1 MLVKESMINKPV
13 ENLQTFLRRISY
25 DNAIPKVIPDGIFGN
40 QTKNAVLK
48 FQNEFNL
55 EQTGVVDNKTWNK
68 IREVHKNTL
77 KKYTAPNPVNI
88 FPSPHFTISD
98 NDENEIIYVVQAI
111 LKTLGNNFDNLDDVE
126 INGKYDEK
134 TKKAVLTIQNA
145 SSIKE
150 TGVVDKETW
159 EAIAI
164 LFETFISNNYIEP
177 LQKNGKYI
185 IRDA

>member
-1 MLVKESMINKPV
+1 MLIKESMINKPI
-13 ENLQTFLRRISY
+13 ENLQNFLRRISY
-25 DNAIPKVIPDGIFGN
+25 DNSIPKVIPDGIFGG

-55 EQTGVVDNKTWNK
+55 EQTGIVDNKTWNK
-68 IREVHKNTL
+68 IQKIYKTTL
-77 KKYTAPNPVNI
+77 KKYSVPNPINI

-98 NDENEIIYVVQAI
+98 NDENEIVYVVQSI
-111 LKTLGNNFDNLDDVE
+111 LKALGNNFENLNDVE

-134 TKKAVLTIQNA
+134 TKNAVLTIQNA
-145 SSIKE
+145 SGIKE
-150 TGVVDKETW
+150 TGVIDKETW

-164 LFETFISNNYIEP
+164 LFETFISNNNIEP

-185 IRDA
+185 IRDK